1 LLGEH
6 TAFISLTPLAG
17 ASILN
22 SMKASAIK
30 ILSRLMIGLIVA
42 VSLSVLINYLFTR
55 YNRTQNVQKTPQ
67 VLDSEMVRSAEG
79 LDYSDHRN
87 GKLRF
92 RIHAEKLLET
102 NLGKSL
108 LEGIE
113 ARDFNPD
120 GSVRNEIRSKRAEYD
135 RDRNLA
141 DFSGD
146 VRVFFG
152 DGIEMRTESLHYD
165 LNSGIGESSDPLQF
179 YSREASGKARG
190 LRFDQKNKSLE
201 LKSEVDLVVMPKRTV
216 EGGRIETGNLHATSS
231 RAHASEGARRILLEG
246 NVRLDSGTSTLSGEK
261 VEAVFSSDQKKL
273 TYLTAIQDAIYRS
286 GDPGGARQLS
296 GQRIIFGIGE
306 SSGALERMAVL
317 GDAKFSLASPSAEQT
332 LNGAEIYIEFDVAKN
347 LPRDVLSRTGAS
359 LRMKKGPEETFISG
373 DQITAKFS
381 AGTNDVE
388 NLNVGKHARMSAQ
401 GAADAASQELE
412 ADDIRVS
419 FRKREG
425 QTGIERLDA
434 EGAARWT
441 LKPPRKNPSARR
453 DPARTLE
460 TSRLEMIYSP
470 LGDFLESGHAAGKV
484 IMTETS
490 VDGAARPQI
499 RRLQADDAQFHFF
512 PENNQLKSLDAR
524 GHVRV
529 DYEKKPV
536 RAAGSSVEKFHTESE
551 NMQAAFELRERESA
565 VRSVSQWGN
574 FRYRDDSRT
583 ATAGRCD
590 YDAHKAILVLSESP
604 LIVSQETG
612 STSGE
617 LMEYDQRQKLLLVHK
632 RVRSKLAANGG
643 AFFGASTSSPT
654 IITADEL
661 QYWMENQRARYSGS
675 VQLLSEN
682 GQLQSRELEIFGAGT
697 QVEARGDVV
706 HLVPIPEASG
716 AAENRQPQTEAKK
729 ARNSENVPM
738 IIKSSQLRYLKEKN
752 SITYTGNVTL
762 RSRDVNLSSA
772 SLDAVLDKQGKRIE
786 RATAKGKVAIQQGA
800 RECKGEIADYY
811 LDPGK
816 FVVTGEPAEIY
827 DPGKGRS
834 FARRLTSFTTDDR
847 ILIEDQ

>member
-1 LLGEH
+1 
-6 TAFISLTPLAG
+6 
-17 ASILN
+17 
-22 SMKASAIK
+22 
-30 ILSRLMIGLIVA
+30 MIGIIVA

-67 VLDSEMVRSAEG
+67 VLGSEMVRSAEG
-79 LDYSDHRN
+79 LDYSDHQN

-120 GSVRNEIRSKRAEYD
+120 GSIRNEIRSKRAKYD

-179 YSREASGKARG
+179 YSQEASGKARG
-190 LRFDQKNKSLE
+190 LHFDQKSKLLE
-201 LKSEVDLVVMPKRTV
+201 LKSEVELVVMPKRTV
-216 EGGRIETGNLHATSS
+216 EGGRVETEKLHATSN
-231 RAHASEGARRILLEG
+231 RARASEGARHILLEG

-261 VEAVFSSDQKKL
+261 VEAIFSSDEKKL
-273 TYLTAIQDAIYRS
+273 TYLTASQDAVYRS
-286 GDPGGARQLS
+286 GDPGGERQLS
-296 GQRIIFGIGE
+296 GQRIIFGMGE
-306 SSGALERMAVL
+306 TSGALERMAVL

-332 LNGAEIYIEFDVAKN
+332 LNGAEIYIEFDVARN
-347 LPRDVLSRTGAS
+347 LPRDVLSRNGAS

-373 DQITAKFS
+373 DQITAKFA
-381 AGTNDVE
+381 AGSNNVE
-388 NLNVGKHARMSAQ
+388 NLTVGKHARMSAQ
-401 GAADAASQELE
+401 GSADAASQELE
-412 ADDIRVS
+412 ADEIRLS

-490 VDGAARPQI
+490 ADGAARPQI
-499 RRLQADDAQFHFF
+499 RRLQADDAQFRFF

-536 RAAGSSVEKFHTESE
+536 RTAGSSLEKYHTESE
-551 NMQAAFELRERESA
+551 NMQAAFELKDRESA

-604 LIVSQETG
+604 LIVSRETG

-617 LMEYDQRQKLLLVHK
+617 LVEYDQRQKLLLVHK

-643 AFFGASTSSPT
+643 AFFGASNTSPS

-682 GQLQSRELEIFGAGT
+682 GQLQSRELEIFGAGN
-697 QVEARGDVV
+697 QVEARGDIV
-706 HLVPIPEASG
+706 HLVPISEASG
-716 AAENRQPQTEAKK
+716 ATETRPPQTEAKK

-738 IIKSSQLRYLKEKN
+738 IIKSSRLRYLKEKN

-786 RATAKGKVAIQQGA
+786 RATAKGKVAIRQGA
-800 RECKGEIADYY
+800 RECKGETADYY